1 MKPSSSGFTGECYQT
16 CKKKII
22 AILYRLF
29 QKVEADG
36 ILPNSFYE
44 NSINLISKLE
54 KTLQ

>member
-16 CKKKII
+16 FKKKII